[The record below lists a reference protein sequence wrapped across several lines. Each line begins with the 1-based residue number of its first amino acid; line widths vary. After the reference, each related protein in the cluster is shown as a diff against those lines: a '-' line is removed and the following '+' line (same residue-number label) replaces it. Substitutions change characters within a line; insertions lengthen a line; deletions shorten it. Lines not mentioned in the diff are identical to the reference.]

1 MRRWLFQNFGDP
13 RGIGG
18 RIAAFVM
25 AHRSSNVRRS
35 RWAVGLLDLQ
45 PTDRLLEVGCGPGV
59 ALAAAR
65 KQTPHVVGVDRSP
78 VVLRQAARRSGATV
92 LEAAAEHLPSFDEPF
107 DKALAVNT
115 VGHWPDP
122 VAGLEA
128 VHEAM
133 RPGGTIAVVS
143 QPRGSLFAD
152 NDELIGQLAD
162 AGFTVTGVERL
173 DLTPP
178 VVCVLATA

>member
-1 MRRWLFQNFGDP
+1 MKRWLFRNFGDP
-13 RGIGG
+13 RGVGG

-25 AHRSSNVRRS
+25 AHRSSNVQRS

-45 PTDRLLEVGCGPGV
+45 PDDRVLEVGCGPGV

-65 KQTPHVVGVDRSP
+65 KHTPDVVGVDRSP
-78 VVLRQAARRSGATV
+78 VMVRQATRRSGATV
-92 LEAAAEHLPSFDEPF
+92 IESAAEDLATFDEPF

-122 VAGLEA
+122 AAGLEA
-128 VHEAM
+128 VRRVM

-143 QPRGSLFAD
+143 QPRGDKFAD
-152 NDELIGQLAD
+152 NDEVKRQLAE
-162 AGFTVTGVERL
+162 AGFTVAGVETL

-178 VVCVLATA
+178 VVCVLAIA

>member
-1 MRRWLFQNFGDP
+1 MKRWLFRNFNDP

-35 RWAVGLLDLQ
+35 RWAVALLDLQ
-45 PTDRLLEVGCGPGV
+45 PDDRVLEVGCGPGV

-65 KQTPHVVGVDRSP
+65 KRTPHVVGVDRSS
-78 VVLRQAARRSGATV
+78 VMVRQAARRSGATV
-92 LEAAAEHLPSFDEPF
+92 IESAAEDLPPFDEPF

-115 VGHWPDP
+115 VPHWPDP
-122 VAGLEA
+122 VAGLRA
-128 VHEAM
+128 VHRAM

-143 QPRGSLFAD
+143 QPRGERFAD
-152 NDELIGQLAD
+152 HDAVGRQLAE
-162 AGFTVTGVERL
+162 AGFTVARVETL

-178 VVCVLATA
+178 VSCVLAIA